1 MNNIK
6 KKVDEY
12 VNLKRKITKLQEE
25 AAKLEADLII
35 HGEELLA
42 DTKYKSV
49 RMTGENMTCAVT
61 ATTAETLKVI
71 YPSLLKEVFGKVYTD
86 CVKEETTYTVN
97 AHGKRILLSLLTGAY
112 SEGTSLEKLINGLDV
127 DDKTGKTLF
136 KKLKGIS
143 FDTDKKTL
151 MKLTG
156 MDEETASDY
165 AYMAMEAAAWQNIYN
180 LLFINGY
187 NRHDLPIIKEKVL
200 RTAAA
205 DQTVKVSVFDG
216 EV

>member
-1 MNNIK
+1 MVHIK
-6 KKVDEY
+6 KKVDEF
-12 VNLKRKITKLQEE
+12 VNLKRKITQLQEE
-25 AAKLEADLII
+25 AAKLEAELII
-35 HGEELLA
+35 HGEGLLA

-71 YPSLLKEVFGKVYTD
+71 YPSLLKQIFGKVYTD

-97 AHGKRILLSLLTGAY
+97 AHGKRILLSILTGAY

-127 DDKTGKTLF
+127 DEKTGKTLF
-136 KKLKGIS
+136 KKLKGIN

-151 MKLTG
+151 MTLCA

-165 AYMAMEAAAWQNIYN
+165 AYMAMEAVAWKNIYN

-187 NRHDLPIIKEKVL
+187 NRHDLPVLKEAVL
-200 RTAAA
+200 RVGAA
-205 DQTVKVSVFDG
+205 DQTVKVSVFDS
-216 EV
+216 EA